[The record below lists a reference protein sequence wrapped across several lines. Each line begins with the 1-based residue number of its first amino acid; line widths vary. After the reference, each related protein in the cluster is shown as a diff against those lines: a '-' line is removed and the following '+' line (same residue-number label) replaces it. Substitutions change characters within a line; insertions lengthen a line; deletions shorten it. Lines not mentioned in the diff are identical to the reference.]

1 MKKHYDICV
10 AGFWYGFN
18 YGSLLNGYAE
28 YKLLKNMGKEVLM
41 LHKPIAPGAPI
52 IDREITEGHN
62 VSFVNKYYDAE
73 DISPRYTYYELK
85 SLNEICDCFCAG
97 SDQIWNYELSFHEN
111 LYMPFVEDDKKLIS
125 FSTSFGHK
133 KDKTPIECRERIKS
147 YLERYS
153 CNFSKREI

>member
-52 IDREITEGHN
+52 IDREITEGHKLVKCYDN
-62 VSFVNKYYDAE
+62 GLYY
-73 DISPRYTYYELK
+73 SLK
-85 SLNEICDCFCAG
+85 CMRQIKVQDLLCLILN
-97 SDQIWNYELSFHEN
+97 
-111 LYMPFVEDDKKLIS
+111 MK
-125 FSTSFGHK
+125 
-133 KDKTPIECRERIKS
+133 
-147 YLERYS
+147 
-153 CNFSKREI
+153 